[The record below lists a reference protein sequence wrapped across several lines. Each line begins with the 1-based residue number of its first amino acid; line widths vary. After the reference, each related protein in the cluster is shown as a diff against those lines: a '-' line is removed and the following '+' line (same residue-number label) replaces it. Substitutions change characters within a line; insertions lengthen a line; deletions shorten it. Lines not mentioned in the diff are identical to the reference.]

1 MKLLYKRLEGQ
12 DGHTAGRELLE
23 TLCGAPLPEIA
34 YAELGKPYFV
44 GSDLHFSISHT
55 PRHAFCVVSDK
66 PVGIDAE
73 EKDRQIRPE
82 LADKILSPTE
92 LEQFSKADDPRLALL
107 KFWVLKEAAAK
118 LSGEGLR
125 GYPNH
130 TDFSLDDPRV
140 TIQNNC
146 LLAMMEDEYAV

>member
-34 YAELGKPYFV
+34 YTQLGKPYFE

-55 PRHAFCVVSDK
+55 PKHAFCVVSDK

-73 EKDRQIRPE
+73 EADRQIRPE
-82 LADKILSPTE
+82 LAGKILSPTE

-107 KFWVLKEAAAK
+107 KFWVLKEAAGK
-118 LSGEGLR
+118 CTGEGMQPW
-125 GYPNH
+125 PNH
-130 TDFSLDDPRV
+130 TSFSPDDPR
-140 TIQNNC
+140 IQEIDGC
-146 LLAMMEDEYAV
+146 IVAIIEE

>member
-23 TLCGAPLPEIA
+23 SLYGGPLPEIA
-34 YAELGKPYFV
+34 YTKLGKPYFV

-73 EKDRQIRPE
+73 EEDRQIRLD
-82 LADKILSPTE
+82 LAEKLLSPTE
-92 LEQFSKADDPRLALL
+92 MEQFSKADDPRLALL
-107 KFWVLKEAAAK
+107 RFWVLKEA
-118 LSGEGLR
+118 SGKCTGQGLQPW
-125 GYPNH
+125 PNH
-130 TDFSLDDPRV
+130 TGFSLDDPR
-140 TIQNNC
+140 IQQIDGC
-146 LLAMMEDEYAV
+146 LVAVIE